1 MDASSTVLIS
11 AVVALIVGTVIGY
24 LLGRFG
30 GNDSRQLELI
40 EQLDETQR
48 ELAEYK
54 EKVTSHFEET
64 ADLVSNLTES
74 YKAVHQHLA
83 SSSMELCSNEAATR
97 TLEAAIQPRLSD
109 ETAES
114 EEDVVAEAKAEKPA
128 EEDTSSME
136 APRDYAPKNPDEEGT
151 LSETY
156 GLKEGQEEA
165 PKDPADFADKS
176 EASKAEEPKTA

>member
-24 LLGRFG
+24 LLGRSG

-83 SSSMELCSNEAATR
+83 TSSMELCSNEAATR
-97 TLEAAIQPRLSD
+97 TLEAAIQPRLND
-109 ETAES
+109 ESTENEA
-114 EEDVVAEAKAEKPA
+114 DVVAEATAEKTEQESA
-128 EEDTSSME
+128 SGME

-165 PKDPADFADKS
+165 PKDPADFADKP
-176 EASKAEEPKTA
+176 EASKAEETKTA

>member
-11 AVVALIVGTVIGY
+11 AVVALIVGVLIGY
-24 LLGRFG
+24 LLGRSG

-64 ADLVSNLTES
+64 ANLVSNLTES

-83 SSSMELCSNEAATR
+83 TSSMELCSNEAATR
-97 TLEAAIQPRLSD
+97 TLEAAMQPRLND
-109 ETAES
+109 ET
-114 EEDVVAEAKAEKPA
+114 EEGAADVVAEATAEKPA
-128 EEDTSSME
+128 EAPSGME
-136 APRDYAPKNPDEEGT
+136 APLDYAPKSPDEEGT

-165 PKDPADFADKS
+165 PKDPSDFAEKS
-176 EASKAEEPKTA
+176 ETNKAEETKTA

>member
-24 LLGRFG
+24 LLGRSG

-64 ADLVSNLTES
+64 ANLVSNLTES

-83 SSSMELCSNEAATR
+83 TSSMELCSNEDATR
-97 TLEAAIQPRLSD
+97 TLEAAIQPRLND
-109 ETAES
+109 ENAES
-114 EEDVVAEAKAEKPA
+114 ETDVVAEAKAEKSDQ
-128 EEDTSSME
+128 ESSSGMA
-136 APRDYAPKNPDEEGT
+136 APLDYAPKNPDEEGT

-165 PKDPADFADKS
+165 PKDPTDFADKS
-176 EASKAEEPKTA
+176 EASKAEETKTA